1 MAHLDEV
8 REGLQLFERQAWAR
22 ACAVLAR
29 ADERAPLACD
39 QLEVLAAAAYLAG
52 IDGASDQAWTRAFH
66 LHQRADDPRR
76 AVRCAFWL
84 AFRLL
89 NAGDMPQG
97 SGWVARI
104 RRLLERCPDGV
115 EQG

>member
-8 REGLQLFERQAWAR
+8 REGLQLFERQAWAS
-22 ACAVLAR
+22 AYAALAG
-29 ADERAPLACD
+29 ADKRAPLACD

-52 IDGASDQAWTRAFH
+52 LDGASDQAWTRAFH
-66 LHQRADDPRR
+66 FHQRADDPRR

-89 NAGDMPQG
+89 NSSDVPQG
-97 SGWVARI
+97 SGWAARI
-104 RRLLERCPDGV
+104 RRLL
-115 EQG
+115 